1 MAKKHKHPI
10 NINIP
15 MDLNLEVEK
24 ILLKNK
30 IDNPGGSNNKKD
42 LIVDLLI
49 QGVRAWRKKI
59 KFFNR

>member
-1 MAKKHKHPI
+1 MGKKDKHPI

-15 MDLNLEVEK
+15 QSLNIEIEK

-30 IDNPGGSNNKKD
+30 IDNPGASNNKKD

-49 QGVRAWRKKI
+49 KGVRSWRKKI
-59 KFFNR
+59 KLFNR